1 MKQPNEKQ
9 LYSNQNS
16 MTNVEIY
23 KMIFKNISWLH
34 LCTRCPITTEG
45 GKVLNQEPIIFFF
58 FKPTWVTRNWGNLSW
73 QFLVLTLLWFTK
85 FLEKLNIVNLIILL
99 LLSEALIV
107 RYFDLMGLLWDGE
120 GWGCSIQIEIQK
132 INPVCSLL
140 SAYFFRAASISISI
154 SISIQI
160 WIQILNP
167 VCSLLHPIFSEHHQL
182 PWEGEIFTEYENKI
196 LN

>member
-1 MKQPNEKQ
+1 MNSCRKNIIMYINFHFKNGCFNGGCLNTWFSFNIVTRHGMKQPNEKQ

-23 KMIFKNISWLH
+23 KMIFKNISWLY
-34 LCTRCPITTEG
+34 LCARCPIITEG

-99 LLSEALIV
+99 LLSEVLIV
-107 RYFDLMGLLWDGE
+107 QYFDLMGLLWEGE
-120 GWGCSIQIEIQK
+120 GRRCSIQIRIQK
-132 INPVCSLL
+132 MNPVCSLL
-140 SAYFFRAASISISI
+140 S
-154 SISIQI
+154 
-160 WIQILNP
+160 P
-167 VCSLLHPIFSEHHQL
+167 
-182 PWEGEIFTEYENKI
+182 
-196 LN
+196 